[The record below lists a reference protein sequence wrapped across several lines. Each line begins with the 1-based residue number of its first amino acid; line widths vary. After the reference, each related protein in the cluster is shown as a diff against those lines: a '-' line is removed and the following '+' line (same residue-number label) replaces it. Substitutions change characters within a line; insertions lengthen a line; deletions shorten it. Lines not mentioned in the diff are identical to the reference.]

1 MEASRG
7 LEDYIP
13 VIVAVTVDFFSA
25 LFVSV
30 CISSSGSILLSA
42 LLIAV
47 DLGQIMLEF
56 REVKDNSKTVLALWQ
71 DLQVSTQDN
80 KTSIPGNSDS
90 TYLLTRILAVTRNP
104 AAFDI
109 VSLKRTR
116 LWACLPHPITS
127 EQTEVLNALETSS
140 VYGPRGLISRRKRS
154 RARRKSRNRVQRTS
168 IVPAPINTRLRSEGS
183 TCAADVQ
190 SNTQGGKSRELVTQG
205 LQLLFHCEYLALV
218 EYVECVIPL
227 VFAINKLILEEL
239 PNVVYYPGGAGKWV
253 MAALANVFVYA
264 TLEICSL
271 LLLNHFLQRNFSFS
285 PLYQLAFALE
295 SSRNFVQGTLFLE
308 IVGLLQYELM
318 HLDADFTFRFE
329 WLRENNGS

>member
-1 MEASRG
+1 MMEASRG

-80 KTSIPGNSDS
+80 KTSLPGNSDS

-109 VSLKRTR
+109 VSLK
-116 LWACLPHPITS
+116 P
-127 EQTEVLNALETSS
+127 
-140 VYGPRGLISRRKRS
+140 
-154 RARRKSRNRVQRTS
+154 
-168 IVPAPINTRLRSEGS
+168 
-183 TCAADVQ
+183 
-190 SNTQGGKSRELVTQG
+190 
-205 LQLLFHCEYLALV
+205 LV